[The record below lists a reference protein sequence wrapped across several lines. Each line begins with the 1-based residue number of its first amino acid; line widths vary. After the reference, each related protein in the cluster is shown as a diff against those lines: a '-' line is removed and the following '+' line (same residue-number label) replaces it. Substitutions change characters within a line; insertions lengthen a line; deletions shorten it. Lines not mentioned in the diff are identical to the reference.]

1 MQKVLYEVDPY
12 NRLVVSDTGE
22 DGDLHKF
29 RKVLDGQFKVGADNR
44 LSYHIKA
51 PLSEDEDIPHQVR
64 ITGDWSLTGNHEL
77 RLTLDKEDRDTF
89 GDEITLQG
97 QILDVTKD
105 SLIFSITTRT
115 DTGGELT
122 YGLTLQGWWRAD
134 EKNRLSFYM
143 RRENGAHNILI
154 FNGAWEIDKDHQII
168 YQYERSVLVKK
179 EREIHTLIFK
189 GHWDIRKKLRVSYL
203 LDANSHSAFDFS
215 SSVGILAEDY
225 IKYEVSVGVAQD
237 APEPVIRTI
246 VLSGEWRLKKDV
258 GLVFEIEYAGGQI
271 CAILFSAD
279 AELTGAN
286 TILFKLKDSVNNND
300 LGMTLELSHKLLTG
314 DGEMF
319 LRALA
324 SRREL
329 ACYAGAAW
337 RF

>member
-1 MQKVLYEVDPY
+1 MQKIRYEIDPY
-12 NRLVVSDTGE
+12 NRIVIAGLGASN
-22 DGDLHKF
+22 DLPLF
-29 RKVLDGQFKVGADNR
+29 RQVLDGQFRTDDFNN
-44 LSYHIKA
+44 LSYIVKS
-51 PLSEDEDIPHQVR
+51 PLSEGENIPHQ
-64 ITGDWSLTGNHEL
+64 IALKGEWSLTDGHEL
-77 RLTLDKEDRDTF
+77 RLTLNKAGRNTF
-89 GDEITLQG
+89 GDQITLQG